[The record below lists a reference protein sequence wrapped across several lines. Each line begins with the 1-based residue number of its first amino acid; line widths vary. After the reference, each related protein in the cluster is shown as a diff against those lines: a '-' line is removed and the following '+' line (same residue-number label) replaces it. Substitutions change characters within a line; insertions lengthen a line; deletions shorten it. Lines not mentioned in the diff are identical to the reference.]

1 MDLSGIC
8 WRGSFTLSRGLMVPK
23 SKQTESV
30 ATEYLRQA
38 RIVWRE
44 LISIAKKLPKSRALT
59 ETQYICRAGYD
70 LMQATAEA
78 DGIYAMTQVESAQ
91 RLSCLNDAYG
101 RLCLIAMFIDAWLDD
116 MPQVVYTEI
125 DRNGAEIQVK
135 KPFVKM
141 ERLISL
147 AGSVSN
153 AMKVTKGAIKSER
166 HRLKQFASTG
176 ETDDGEFS

>member
-1 MDLSGIC
+1 
-8 WRGSFTLSRGLMVPK
+8 MVPK

-30 ATEYLRQA
+30 STEYLRQA

-70 LMQATAEA
+70 LMQAASEA
-78 DGIYAMTQVESAQ
+78 DGIYAMTRVESAQ

-116 MPQVVYTEI
+116 MPQVIYTERGQ
-125 DRNGAEIQVK
+125 DSAEIEVE

-141 ERLISL
+141 ERLASL

-153 AMKVTKGAIKSER
+153 AMKVTKGAIKAER
-166 HRLKQFASTG
+166 NRLKRFVSTDETNGG
-176 ETDDGEFS
+176 ESS

>member
-1 MDLSGIC
+1 
-8 WRGSFTLSRGLMVPK
+8 MVPK

-30 ATEYLRQA
+30 STEYLRQA

-44 LISIAKKLPKSRALT
+44 LVSIAKKLPKSRALT

-70 LMQATAEA
+70 LMQAAAEA
-78 DGIYAMTQVESAQ
+78 DGIYAMTRVETVQ

-101 RLCLIAMFIDAWLDD
+101 RLCLIAMFVDADD
-116 MPQVVYTEI
+116 MPHVVYTQRER
-125 DRNGAEIQVK
+125 DGAEIQVE

-166 HRLKQFASTG
+166 RRLELFESKT
-176 ETDDGEFS
+176 

>member
-1 MDLSGIC
+1 
-8 WRGSFTLSRGLMVPK
+8 MVPK

-30 ATEYLRQA
+30 STEYLRQA

-70 LMQATAEA
+70 LMQAAAEA
-78 DGIYAMTQVESAQ
+78 DGIYAMTRVETAQ

-101 RLCLIAMFIDAWLDD
+101 RLCLIAMFVDAWLDD
-116 MPQVVYTEI
+116 MPHVVYTQRER
-125 DRNGAEIQVK
+125 DGAEIQVE
-135 KPFVKM
+135 KPFVKTD
-141 ERLISL
+141 RLVSL

-166 HRLKQFASTG
+166 RRLELFESKS
-176 ETDDGEFS
+176 

>member
-1 MDLSGIC
+1 
-8 WRGSFTLSRGLMVPK
+8 MVPK

-30 ATEYLRQA
+30 STEYLRQA

-70 LMQATAEA
+70 LMQAAAEA
-78 DGIYAMTQVESAQ
+78 DGIYVMTVEESAQ
-91 RLSCLNDAYG
+91 RLTLLNDAYG
-101 RLCLIAMFIDAWLDD
+101 RLCLIGMFIDAWMDD
-116 MPQVVYTEI
+116 MPQVIYTEL
-125 DRNGAEIQVK
+125 DAGRVEVGVS

-141 ERLISL
+141 SRLESL

-153 AMKVTKGAIKSER
+153 AIKVTKGAIKAER
-166 HRLKQFASTG
+166 MRLRTLDSKLDESLVSP
-176 ETDDGEFS
+176 E

>member
-8 WRGSFTLSRGLMVPK
+8 WRGSFTFSRGLMVPK
-23 SKQTESV
+23 SKQTESIS
-30 ATEYLRQA
+30 TEYLRQA
-38 RIVWRE
+38 RFVWRE

-78 DGIYAMTQVESAQ
+78 DGIYAMTRVESAQ

-116 MPQVVYTEI
+116 MPQVVYTEK
-125 DRNGAEIQVK
+125 DQNCVEIQVS

-147 AGSVSN
+147 AGSVSS
-153 AMKVTKGAIKSER
+153 AMRVTKGAIKSER
-166 HRLKQFASTG
+166 HRLEQFALAG
-176 ETDDGEFS
+176 ETDDGDFS

>member
-1 MDLSGIC
+1 
-8 WRGSFTLSRGLMVPK
+8 MVPK
-23 SKQTESV
+23 SRQTESV
-30 ATEYLRQA
+30 STEYLRQA

-70 LMQATAEA
+70 LMQAAAEA
-78 DGIYAMTQVESAQ
+78 DGIYAMTRVESAQ
-91 RLSCLNDAYG
+91 RLSSLNDAYG
-101 RLCLIAMFIDAWLDD
+101 RLCLIAMLVDAWLDD
-116 MPQVVYTEI
+116 MPHVVYTQRER
-125 DRNGAEIQVK
+125 DGAEIQVE

-141 ERLISL
+141 ERLVSL

-166 HRLKQFASTG
+166 RRLELFESKS
-176 ETDDGEFS
+176 